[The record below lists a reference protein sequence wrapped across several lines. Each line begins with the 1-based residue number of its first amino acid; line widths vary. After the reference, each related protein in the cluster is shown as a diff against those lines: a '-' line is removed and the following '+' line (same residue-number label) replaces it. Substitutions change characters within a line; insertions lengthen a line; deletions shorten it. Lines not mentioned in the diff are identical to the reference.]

1 MPQQLVMLG
10 DAFASLMT
18 AATLFNVAWATL
30 LGIII
35 GALPGL
41 TATMGV
47 ALMTTLTY
55 RMQPDAAIQILICI
69 YVGAIYGGSR
79 SAILLNIPGTPAS
92 ACSTL
97 DGYPLARKGEAGR
110 AMGISTSGSW
120 LGTLVGTMMVALLTP
135 TLGELALSFGSYEFF
150 WIALFGIV
158 IAGTL
163 SGGDALKGYIAG
175 FLGLFVSTIGQETNH
190 AYARYAFGDPNL
202 AGGISLLPALV
213 GAFGVAE
220 VLQVMRGPRMQ
231 PVAATVDSVIPR
243 LEDIAR
249 YWRTIL
255 RSGLIGTFVGAL
267 PGLGED
273 IAAWTSYAAARRG
286 SKEREL
292 YGQGSIE
299 GLMSAETGE
308 SACVPG
314 AIIPVLTLAVPGS
327 APAAVLLAAMMIH
340 GLNPGPMLIVTA
352 PHFVYRVV
360 AMLVLAD
367 MAKLVFGLFLVRPL
381 LWILLVPRERLMP
394 VVFVL
399 CCVGAYAIASR
410 QFDMGVMLVFGLI
423 GFVLRDLK
431 FPVAPLILG
440 LVLGDLLDKNLLRG
454 LTLTAGDVSP
464 FFTRPVSA
472 VLCAITLGSVLLS
485 VPAVRARAAR
495 LVGR

>member
-1 MPQQLVMLG
+1 MLG

-18 AATLFNVAWATL
+18 VSTLFNVAWATL
-30 LGIII
+30 LGIVI

-55 RMQPDAAIQILICI
+55 RMDPDAAIQILICI

-97 DGYPLARKGEAGR
+97 DGFPLARRGEAGR

-120 LGTLVGTMMVALLTP
+120 LGTLVGTAMVALLTP
-135 TLGELALSFGSYEFF
+135 TLGEMALSFGSYEFF
-150 WIALFGIV
+150 WIAVFGIV

-163 SGGDALKGYIAG
+163 SGGDPLKGYIAG
-175 FLGLFVSTIGQETNH
+175 FLGLFVATIGQETNH
-190 AYARYAFGDPNL
+190 AYARYAFGDANL

-220 VLQVMRGPRMQ
+220 VLQVMRGPRME
-231 PVAATVDSVIPR
+231 PVASTVDSVIPR
-243 LEDIAR
+243 LSDITR
-249 YWRTIL
+249 HWRTII

-273 IAAWTSYAAARRG
+273 IAAWTSYAAARRA
-286 SKEREL
+286 SKEKEL
-292 YGQGSIE
+292 YGQGSVE

-352 PHFVYRVV
+352 PHFIYRVV

-440 LVLGDLLDKNLLRG
+440 LVLGELLDKNLLRG

-472 VLCAITLGSVLLS
+472 VLCAITFGSVLLS
-485 VPAVRARAAR
+485 VPALRERAGR
-495 LVGR
+495 LLGRL

>member
-1 MPQQLVMLG
+1 MLG
-10 DAFASLMT
+10 DAFSSLMT
-18 AATLFNVAWATL
+18 VSTLFNVAWATL
-30 LGIII
+30 LGIVI

-55 RMQPDAAIQILICI
+55 RMDPDAAIQILICI

-97 DGYPLARKGEAGR
+97 DGFPLARRGEAGR

-120 LGTLVGTMMVALLTP
+120 LGTLVGTAMVALLTP
-135 TLGELALSFGSYEFF
+135 TLGEMALSFGSYEFF
-150 WIALFGIV
+150 WIAVFGIV

-163 SGGDALKGYIAG
+163 SGGDPLKGYIAG
-175 FLGLFVSTIGQETNH
+175 FLGLFVATIGQETNH
-190 AYARYAFGDPNL
+190 AYARYAFGDANL

-220 VLQVMRGPRMQ
+220 VLQVMRGPRME
-231 PVAATVDSVIPR
+231 PVASTVDSVIPR
-243 LEDIAR
+243 LSDITR
-249 YWRTIL
+249 HWRTII

-273 IAAWTSYAAARRG
+273 IAAWTSYAAARRA
-286 SKEREL
+286 SKEKEL
-292 YGQGSIE
+292 YGQGSVE

-352 PHFVYRVV
+352 PHFIYRVV

-440 LVLGDLLDKNLLRG
+440 LVLGELLDKNLLRG

-472 VLCAITLGSVLLS
+472 VLCAITFGSVLLS
-485 VPAVRARAAR
+485 VPALRERAGR
-495 LVGR
+495 LLGRL